1 MGAELGGAERE
12 ARVGRGGGHV
22 GVRRG
27 ERRLELMGEGAVGVD
42 GWGGKEPVGVVG
54 GGADAQGHLVN
65 YSAPLWVRQTIT
77 VLNQRGRGG
86 QDGLAG
92 VVSGSE
98 GTGGL
103 VGKQRVGGGQAL
115 GGGGRSVC
123 RAAVRQVGKSVRVDR
138 GGDEGVG
145 PQGAVVAVPVLAAVV
160 GQEELHLGHRTSRG
174 HQRSPGVTRG
184 HQGSPEVTRGHQTHL
199 SESQRVQLPPAH
211 LLLPGQVGGGRQE
224 GDGGGNGVLLS
235 REAAAP
241 FGLGPG
247 GRSCD
252 TQNEG
257 GVLRRRGEKG

>member
-184 HQGSPEVTRGHQTHL
+184 HQGSPEVTKPTCPNPSECSCPPLTFCCRGRWGADAKRGT
-199 SESQRVQLPPAH
+199 EEGTACCCPGRPQRPLDWD
-211 LLLPGQVGGGRQE
+211 QE
-224 GDGGGNGVLLS
+224 A
-235 REAAAP
+235 EAATHKTRAA
-241 FGLGPG
+241 
-247 GRSCD
+247 C
-252 TQNEG
+252 
-257 GVLRRRGEKG
+257 